1 MSLLAF
7 NIRLSV
13 RLVSAAVVLALI
25 LLVWQPRAL
34 RSDNFVFYSPHG
46 HAVVP
51 VQLIGRE
58 PYLPLIQ
65 ELNAVGSVSGWQ
77 EKQKSLV
84 VYFGS
89 AHLEVHLDDPK
100 VKVGKTQVV
109 LPAPVRVSN
118 GQWMVPLG
126 FLPLA
131 LPKIVPQQLTYRAG
145 SERLFVGDVNPAS
158 FTVSLKSLSGG
169 SRLSLEFTSAVKM
182 KTASRNGKYVLF
194 LGDHPVEPME
204 KSFHFQDPYI
214 TDLTFD
220 DQDGEPKLIVTP
232 GSAALNFYPAEAAGG
247 KTLLVDLAKP
257 GTALPLQGTTASA
270 QVSVPAPGPTPGT
283 APLPT
288 APSPARAESKSTNLA
303 ASNPAAAPPEATLP
317 AVVLDPGHGAEDVG
331 ARSRDGLWEKDLAAQ
346 VEDRVRAALIAAH
359 NYRVVLTR
367 VGDTNPGLDARD
379 AIANVTR
386 PVAFLSLHAGNYGN
400 SGPRI
405 AVYTYR
411 FPSPPALLPV
421 ESSSP
426 AFVLWDEVQR
436 AYLDRSRQLAQA
448 LETQFASLP
457 GVTAV
462 PPQEAPVR
470 VLRAVDAP
478 AVAIEV
484 GSLSPAADAGLLAD
498 PGFQERLSTAIVQ
511 AITVFGKGPV
521 QP

>member
-1 MSLLAF
+1 MTF
-7 NIRLSV
+7 NFRLSA
-13 RLVSAAVVLALI
+13 RLVSAAAALALI

-58 PYLPLIQ
+58 QYLPLIQ
-65 ELNAVGSVSGWQ
+65 VLNAVGSVSGWQ

-89 AHLEVHLDDPK
+89 VHVEVHLNDAK
-100 VKVGKTQVV
+100 VKVDKTQVV

-118 GQWMVPLG
+118 GQWMVPLS
-126 FLPLA
+126 FLQLA
-131 LPKIVPQQLTYRAG
+131 LPKIVPERLTYRVG
-145 SERLFVGDVNPAS
+145 SERLFIGDVSPAL
-158 FTVSLKSLSGG
+158 FTVSLKSLPGG
-169 SRLSLEFTSAVKM
+169 SRLSLEFTSAVKV
-182 KTASRNGKYVLF
+182 KTASRNGKYLLF
-194 LGDHPVEPME
+194 LGDRPVEALE

-232 GSAALNFYPAEAAGG
+232 GSATLNFYPSAAAGG

-257 GTALPLQGTTASA
+257 GTALPLQGTTTSA
-270 QVSVPAPGPTPGT
+270 QVSVPAPGPAPGAA
-283 APLPT
+283 APPT
-288 APSPARAESKSTNLA
+288 APSPAGAESKSANPATA
-303 ASNPAAAPPEATLP
+303 NPAAAPPEPTLP

-331 ARSRDGLWEKDLAAQ
+331 ARSRDGVLEKDLAAQ
-346 VEDRVRAALIAAH
+346 IEDRVRAVLIASH
-359 NYRVVLTR
+359 TYRVALTR

-386 PVAFLSLHAGNYGN
+386 PVAFLSLHAGNYGP
-400 SGPRI
+400 SGTRI

-436 AYLDRSRQLAQA
+436 AHLDRSRQLAQA
-448 LETQFASLP
+448 LETQFANLP
-457 GVTAV
+457 GITAF

-470 VLRAVDAP
+470 VLRGVDAP

-484 GSLSPAADAGLLAD
+484 GGLSPDVDAGLLTD
-498 PGFQERLSTAIVQ
+498 PGFQDRLSTAIVQ
-511 AITVFGKGPV
+511 AITVFGKGPA